1 MNDKFLELLNDR
13 SLLASYL
20 LSPLSNITNPENT
33 SQFKLVRDPN
43 WNRVNDLLISKI
55 LPVTIYNNF
64 LTFRDTD
71 DIFQIQGDLSKIT
84 THQNNNVDLA
94 NLTDKKLKYDFTKEM
109 YFDERA
115 LGNKGTRDK
124 SLIRLLQSPAIV
136 VSGISAKFSPE
147 NPNELCDRFIFL
159 LQNKQAGINSNMINE
174 EIVGIADI
182 YLEINGY
189 LLNSI
194 NFYYS
199 IV

>member
-1 MNDKFLELLNDR
+1 M
-13 SLLASYL
+13 
-20 LSPLSNITNPENT
+20 
-33 SQFKLVRDPN
+33 
-43 WNRVNDLLISKI
+43 LISKI

-71 DIFQIQGDLSKIT
+71 DIFEIQGDLSKIT
-84 THQNNNVDLA
+84 THKNYNVDLA
-94 NLTDKKLKYDFTKEM
+94 NLTDKKFEYDFAKEM

-115 LGNKGTRDK
+115 LGNKSTRDK

-136 VSGISAKFSPE
+136 VFGITAIFFPE
-147 NPNELCDRFIFL
+147 NPNELCHRFIFL
-159 LQNKQAGINSNMINE
+159 LRKKQAGINSNMINE

-182 YLEINGY
+182 YLKINGY